1 MDEHV
6 MRTYRRPETVFVAG
20 QGALLFD
27 SDGREYLDFLGGIA
41 VSALGHAYPPLVEA
55 LRDQVGKVIHVS
67 NLYRHPYTEEVA
79 ARLAERTGMEA
90 VFFTNSGTEAN
101 ECALKI
107 ARKHQRL
114 RGAPERTGF
123 VALEGSFHGRTLGAL
138 SVTHTAKYRAP
149 FEPLLERVTFV
160 APGDEVALARAL
172 GERPAALILEPLQG
186 EQGVREIPPAFL
198 RFARA
203 LCTETGTLLIHD
215 EVQSGC
221 GRSGSFLY
229 ADRLEVHPD
238 LLTLAKPIAAG
249 LPMGLCLAS
258 KELAGT
264 LEPGDHGS
272 TFAGGPLA
280 CRAALVFLDALDQG
294 LQDAVLERGAQLDA
308 GLHRLALEFP
318 VVTELRG
325 VGLIRGLRL
334 ARGASDLRDWLFA
347 QGMIVNVA
355 AGDVLRLLPAFVI
368 TAAQIDAGLALLRD
382 GLSALPTDPKEPT
395 A

>member
-1 MDEHV
+1 
-6 MRTYRRPETVFVAG
+6 
-20 QGALLFD
+20 
-27 SDGREYLDFLGGIA
+27 
-41 VSALGHAYPPLVEA
+41 
-55 LRDQVGKVIHVS
+55 
-67 NLYRHPYTEEVA
+67 
-79 ARLAERTGMEA
+79 
-90 VFFTNSGTEAN
+90 
-101 ECALKI
+101 
-107 ARKHQRL
+107 
-114 RGAPERTGF
+114 
-123 VALEGSFHGRTLGAL
+123 
-138 SVTHTAKYRAP
+138 
-149 FEPLLERVTFV
+149 
-160 APGDEVALARAL
+160 
-172 GERPAALILEPLQG
+172 
-186 EQGVREIPPAFL
+186 
-198 RFARA
+198 
-203 LCTETGTLLIHD
+203 LLIHD

-308 GLHRLALEFP
+308 GLRRLALEFP

-368 TAAQIDAGLALLRD
+368 EAAQIDAGLALLRD
-382 GLSALPTDPKEPT
+382 GLSALPSDPKEPT